1 MSFTPPFLLL
11 DRYEVSA
18 ELGRGGQ
25 SVVYRARDRVLKR
38 DVAIKLL
45 REDALSEQML
55 ARFRQEMDVSAQ
67 LEHAHILHVYDTGSY
82 QGVPF
87 IVMELAPGQTLADR
101 LRAER
106 QLPVAD
112 ALQVTREVG
121 LALGHAHDRGIVH
134 RDVKP
139 DNILLGAGGA
149 LLADFGIA
157 RLTGDS
163 LALHITS
170 TGTAVGTLLYM
181 SPEQLCAEPEIDSRS
196 DQYSLACVLYEM
208 LAGVGPHVAS
218 TFEGLRMLRMSGR
231 HSPVR
236 MHRATVPPIV
246 ERAIDIALSP
256 MSADRF
262 RTMGEFLS
270 AIGANASADYRVSD
284 TAMPAV
290 GTLSVAAPERA
301 SAQALSRRRRILMA
315 AAVLTLG
322 AGGVAMAMWNRTAPP
337 SPPVASDLQILL
349 LPVSSPTASSSSM
362 TPILDA
368 VGSSLRDELDAWR
381 GLTRVDKDDRRTSDA
396 LMLRTVV
403 SALNDSLRLQF
414 ELDGGAQP
422 VRVERFISRAEAAA
436 PSAIVHALLIEAL
449 VRHTDSTLS
458 PSTVPGA
465 AGIPDRSYSA
475 LKAYVSGFRALRAG
489 EFDSAYGRF
498 DRAAGELPRFGAAQY
513 WAAQAGA
520 WIDNDAPRGW
530 RDHATRATRST
541 LDEPVDS
548 ILADGMARLAQ
559 GEYVAA
565 CASYR
570 RATQLAASR
579 FDAWFG
585 LGECQRLD
593 SIVLRNGSEAHF
605 RSSHWGALE
614 AFRRAATLSP
624 SSEMLGALM
633 TRIIRVTYAEGA
645 RTRRGRGAWNDADR
659 FTSLVS
665 LIGDTLAH
673 VPIPDNR
680 FVGSPVPTSWSPAVR
695 RGQSLARDIT
705 QAAVEQWPRS
715 PSLWVQRALALEF
728 SGIVGRLG
736 EGRDAGSALA
746 RAESV
751 AVLSPSSGETVV
763 RIAVANVRLA
773 LRRGDFQEAGLRA
786 RETLQS
792 ARRMEARG
800 RWLVQPL
807 ALLLGDVA
815 AAERLSV
822 PAIGVDPLTPPVL
835 ADSIELFNVRALSGE
850 CSSLSQNRSALEKMF
865 SAQFAGEELS
875 AQRST
880 LLLEPYLAAVP
891 CLGTVLAREFE
902 SPILIH
908 RIYRA
913 LADSNQVAARTLL
926 DTLRKSRRNATPAS
940 VTWDAIYAESWAAV
954 QAGDTV
960 GARAQLTDAITN
972 IANMSRFTLD
982 QPAQA
987 AGLRRGLAL
996 LVDIADPRTA
1006 DPRWAAWSRALSPR

>member
-101 LRAER
+101 LKAER
-106 QLPVAD
+106 QLPVTD
-112 ALQVTREVG
+112 ALQIAREVG

-208 LAGVGPHVAS
+208 LAGVGPHIAS
-218 TFEGLRMLRMSGR
+218 TFEGLRLLRMSGR

-236 MHRATVPPIV
+236 MHRTTVPPVV
-246 ERAIDIALSP
+246 ERAIEIALSP

-270 AIGANASADYRVSD
+270 AIGASASADYRVSN

-290 GTLSVAAPERA
+290 GTLSHAEPVPS
-301 SAQALSRRRRILMA
+301 SAQTQSRRRRILLGA
-315 AAVLTLG
+315 AALTLV
-322 AGGVAMAMWNRTAPP
+322 AGGVATAKWDRTAAPAP
-337 SPPVASDLQILL
+337 HVASDLQIHL
-349 LPVSSPTASSSSM
+349 LPVSSPNAPSTSM
-362 TPILDA
+362 TPIVDA
-368 VGSSLRDELDAWR
+368 VGNSLRDELNAWR
-381 GLTRVDKDDRRTSDA
+381 GLTRIDREVGRRSDA

-403 SALNDSLRLQF
+403 SSVNDSLRLQL
-414 ELDGGAQP
+414 ELEGGAQP

-436 PSAIVHALLIEAL
+436 PSAIVHALLTEAL
-449 VRHTDSTLS
+449 VRYADSTSS
-458 PSTVPGA
+458 PLTVPGA
-465 AGIPDRSYSA
+465 AGIPDRSYPA

-489 EFDSAYGRF
+489 EFDSAYSQF
-498 DRAAGELPRFGAAQY
+498 DRAAGELPRFGAAHY

-520 WIDNDAPRGW
+520 WVDNAPRGW
-530 RDHATRATRST
+530 RDHATRAARSA

-548 ILADGMARLAQ
+548 LLADGLVRLAQ
-559 GEYVAA
+559 GEYLAA

-570 RATQLAASR
+570 HATQLAASR

-593 SIVLRNGSEAHF
+593 SIVLLDGMETRF
-605 RSSHWGALE
+605 RSSHWAALGAY
-614 AFRRAATLSP
+614 RRAATLSP

-633 TRIIRVTYAEGA
+633 TRIIRVTYAEGT
-645 RTRRGRGAWNDADR
+645 RTRRGRGASNNSDR

-673 VPIPDNR
+673 VPIPDDR
-680 FVGSPVPTSWSPAVR
+680 FAGSPVPATWSPAVR

-705 QAAVEQWPRS
+705 QAAVEQWPQS

-736 EGRDAGSALA
+736 DGRDAGSALA

-751 AVLSPSSGETVV
+751 AVLRATSGETAV

-792 ARRMEARG
+792 ARTMEARG
-800 RWLVQPL
+800 RWIVQPL

-822 PAIGVDPLTPPVL
+822 PANGVDPLTPPVL
-835 ADSIELFNVRALSGE
+835 ADSIELFNVRALSGA

-865 SAQFAGEELS
+865 SAQFAGPELS
-875 AQRST
+875 AQRSA

-908 RIYRA
+908 RIYRT
-913 LADSNQVAARTLL
+913 LADSNRVAARALL
-926 DTLRKSRRNATPAS
+926 DTLRQSRRNATAAS

-1006 DPRWAAWSRALSPR
+1006 DPRWAAWSRALSSR